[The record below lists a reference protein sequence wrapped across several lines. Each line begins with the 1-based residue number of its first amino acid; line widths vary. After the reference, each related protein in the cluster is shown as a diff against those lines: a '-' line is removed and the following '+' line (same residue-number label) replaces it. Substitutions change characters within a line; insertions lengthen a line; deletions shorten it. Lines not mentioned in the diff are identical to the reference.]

1 MHSVIDRLSFVVRQ
15 GEAVALIG
23 PNGSGKTTLMRL
35 LLGLIGSASGSVRLL
50 GADLSTLDGARL
62 RRLRAQVGFIWQRHN
77 LVPRLSVLSN
87 VIHGALGRSASPAL
101 WRQGSAPS
109 ALRKEALSCLDRVGL
124 AGLAG
129 RRADGLSGGE
139 SQRVAI
145 ARALMQR
152 PRIILA
158 DEPVASLDPQVAEE
172 VMALFVG
179 LMKREAITL
188 LYSSHSLDDA
198 LRYSDRVLGLN
209 RGAIRLD
216 GPSRALGRSELHA
229 LYDA

>member
-1 MHSVIDRLSFVVRQ
+1 
-15 GEAVALIG
+15 
-23 PNGSGKTTLMRL
+23 
-35 LLGLIGSASGSVRLL
+35 
-50 GADLSTLDGARL
+50 
-62 RRLRAQVGFIWQRHN
+62 
-77 LVPRLSVLSN
+77 
-87 VIHGALGRSASPAL
+87 
-101 WRQGSAPS
+101 
-109 ALRKEALSCLDRVGL
+109 
-124 AGLAG
+124 
-129 RRADGLSGGE
+129 
-139 SQRVAI
+139 
-145 ARALMQR
+145 MQH

-172 VMALFVG
+172 VMALFVD
-179 LMKREAITL
+179 LMKREGITL